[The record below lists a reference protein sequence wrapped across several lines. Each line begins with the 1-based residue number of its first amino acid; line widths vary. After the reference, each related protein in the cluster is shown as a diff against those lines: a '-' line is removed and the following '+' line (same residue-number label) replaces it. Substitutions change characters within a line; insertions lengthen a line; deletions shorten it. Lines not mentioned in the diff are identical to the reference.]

1 MSQFDF
7 DDNSDA
13 LTSNNFGFANINSK
27 TGKQSSKIN
36 NDEFNDFD
44 ENYNETNTKK
54 HNVFNPNE
62 VLSKNNASKVNRTTT
77 PFGKEK
83 SFPTTTNKIVKER
96 EDATQSKKIFNPSLS
111 STPTLSNYN
120 SGVSTQ
126 MGNDELSGFV
136 NMNEDRN
143 TFDPNKPYDPNEET
157 PLLEELGISPQRI
170 KEKIISVITINKLN
184 KKILED
190 SDMTGPFLIFIL
202 FCFTLILQKKTHFGY
217 IYGTT
222 LFGGF
227 IINTLMNLM
236 SKKES
241 ILLYNTIS
249 VLGYCMIPI
258 VFASFIGILINLK
271 ALVGSVTCLA
281 CIVMSSYSASN
292 FFEEVLAMQSQK
304 WLIFYPLMLFYTS
317 FLLVTMY

>member
-13 LTSNNFGFANINSK
+13 LTSNNIGFANINNKS
-27 TGKQSSKIN
+27 GKQVTRIN
-36 NDEFNDFD
+36 NNEFNNFD
-44 ENYNETNTKK
+44 ENLGENTINKK
-54 HNVFNPNE
+54 ANVFNPNE
-62 VLSKNNASKVNRTTT
+62 VNSKTNTSKINRTTT
-77 PFGKEK
+77 PFGKE
-83 SFPTTTNKIVKER
+83 SNPMTSKITKER
-96 EDATQSKKIFNPSLS
+96 DDLPQSKKIFNPSLDQGFS
-111 STPTLSNYN
+111 SYN
-120 SGVSTQ
+120 SGISTQ
-126 MGNDELSGFV
+126 MGADELSGFV
-136 NMNEDRN
+136 NMNEDR
-143 TFDPNKPYDPNEET
+143 TPIFDPNKPYDPNEET
-157 PLLEELGISPQRI
+157 PILEELGISPQRI

-202 FCFTLILQKKTHFGY
+202 FCITLILQKKTHFGY

-249 VLGYCMIPI
+249 VLGYCMLPI

-271 ALVGSVTCLA
+271 ALVGSITCLA
-281 CIVMSSYSASN
+281 CIIMSSYSASN

>member
-1 MSQFDF
+1 MSSQFDF

-13 LTSNNFGFANINSK
+13 LTSNNIGFANINNKS
-27 TGKQSSKIN
+27 GKQVTKIN
-36 NDEFNDFD
+36 NNEFDDFEENLND
-44 ENYNETNTKK
+44 NIIGKK
-54 HNVFNPNE
+54 PNVFNPNE
-62 VLSKNNASKVNRTTT
+62 VNSKPTSKINRTTT
-77 PFGKEK
+77 PFAKEAK
-83 SFPTTTNKIVKER
+83 STINTSKTAKER
-96 EDATQSKKIFNPSLS
+96 DDVSSKKIYN
-111 STPTLSNYN
+111 PTLLEQGFSNYN
-120 SGVSTQ
+120 SGASTQ
-126 MGNDELSGFV
+126 MGSDELSGFV
-136 NMNEDRN
+136 NMNEDR
-143 TFDPNKPYDPNEET
+143 TPMFDPNKPYDPNEET

-202 FCFTLILQKKTHFGY
+202 FCVTLILQKKTHFGY

-249 VLGYCMIPI
+249 VLGYCMLPI
-258 VFASFIGILINLK
+258 VFASFIGIIISLK
-271 ALVGSVTCLA
+271 ALVGFITCLA
-281 CIVMSSYSASN
+281 CIIMSSYSASN

>member
-7 DDNSDA
+7 DDGSDA
-13 LTSNNFGFANINSK
+13 LTSNNIGFVGIGKPKNKTVLKNID
-27 TGKQSSKIN
+27 QFDEFEEN
-36 NDEFNDFD
+36 NDDP
-44 ENYNETNTKK
+44 KK
-54 HNVFNPNE
+54 PNVFNPAN
-62 VLSKNNASKVNRTTT
+62 LKNTSDKLNRNTK
-77 PFGKEK
+77 PFGLEN
-83 SFPTTTNKIVKER
+83 NKNLSQGTRVNNL
-96 EDATQSKKIFNPSLS
+96 DSNQPKKIFNPTLENSRFS
-111 STPTLSNYN
+111 SNVYN
-120 SGVSTQ
+120 NNSTQ
-126 MGNDELSGFV
+126 NNSNDELSGFV
-136 NMNEDRN
+136 NINEDRKPM
-143 TFDPNKPYDPNEET
+143 FDPSKPYDPNEET

-170 KEKIISVITINKLN
+170 KEKIISVVTFNKIN
-184 KKILED
+184 KKILDD

-202 FCFTLILQKKTHFGY
+202 FCITLILQKKTHFGY

-249 VLGYCMIPI
+249 VLGYCMLPI
-258 VFASFIGILINLK
+258 VFASFIGIIINLK
-271 ALVGSVTCLA
+271 AFVGSVTCLA
-281 CIVMSSYSASN
+281 CIIMSSYSASN